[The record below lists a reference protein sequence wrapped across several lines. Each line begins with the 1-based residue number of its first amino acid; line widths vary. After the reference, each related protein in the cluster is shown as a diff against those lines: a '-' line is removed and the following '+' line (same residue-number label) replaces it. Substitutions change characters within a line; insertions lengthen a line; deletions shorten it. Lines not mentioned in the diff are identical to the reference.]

1 MNLLKNKMGM
11 RVLTLALCAAL
22 GGSVLA
28 VKAESVAGETVV
40 QEAVQDENMSESLS
54 QEKSKGADAMK
65 KHITSEHADLKWERL
80 RLQYLRK
87 CRRTLYTELLATDKL
102 NEHLG
107 EINEQADSMFS
118 QLVKQL
124 AEQQGITEELKA
136 ENQLLWVQQMN
147 NVQNAAVEIVLNELI
162 YC

>member
-1 MNLLKNKMGM
+1 M
-11 RVLTLALCAAL
+11 
-22 GGSVLA
+22 
-28 VKAESVAGETVV
+28 
-40 QEAVQDENMSESLS
+40 
-54 QEKSKGADAMK
+54 EKY
-65 KHITSEHADLKWERL
+65 ITSQRTDLKWERL

-124 AEQQGITEELKA
+124 AQQQGITEELKA

-147 NVQNAAVEIVLNELI
+147 NVQNIDTEIVLNESI

>member
-1 MNLLKNKMGM
+1 M
-11 RVLTLALCAAL
+11 
-22 GGSVLA
+22 
-28 VKAESVAGETVV
+28 
-40 QEAVQDENMSESLS
+40 
-54 QEKSKGADAMK
+54 EKY
-65 KHITSEHADLKWERL
+65 ITSQRTDLKWERL

-87 CRRTLYTELLATDKL
+87 CRRALYTELLATDKL

-124 AEQQGITEELKA
+124 VEQQGITEELKA

-147 NVQNAAVEIVLNELI
+147 NVQNVTSEIVLNELI

>member
-1 MNLLKNKMGM
+1 
-11 RVLTLALCAAL
+11 
-22 GGSVLA
+22 
-28 VKAESVAGETVV
+28 
-40 QEAVQDENMSESLS
+40 
-54 QEKSKGADAMK
+54 MK

-87 CRRTLYTELLATDKL
+87 CRRALYTELPATDKL

-124 AEQQGITEELKA
+124 VEQQGITEELKA

-147 NVQNAAVEIVLNELI
+147 NVQNVAAEIVLNELI

>member
-1 MNLLKNKMGM
+1 
-11 RVLTLALCAAL
+11 
-22 GGSVLA
+22 
-28 VKAESVAGETVV
+28 
-40 QEAVQDENMSESLS
+40 
-54 QEKSKGADAMK
+54 MK

-87 CRRTLYTELLATDKL
+87 CRRALYTELLATDKL

-147 NVQNAAVEIVLNELI
+147 NVQNVAAEIVLNELI

>member
-1 MNLLKNKMGM
+1 M
-11 RVLTLALCAAL
+11 
-22 GGSVLA
+22 
-28 VKAESVAGETVV
+28 
-40 QEAVQDENMSESLS
+40 
-54 QEKSKGADAMK
+54 EKY
-65 KHITSEHADLKWERL
+65 ITSQRTDLKWERL

-87 CRRTLYTELLATDKL
+87 CRRSLYTELLATDKL

-124 AEQQGITEELKA
+124 VEQQGITEELKTK
-136 ENQLLWVQQMN
+136 NQLHWVQQMN
-147 NVQNAAVEIVLNELI
+147 NVQNVASEIVLNELI

>member
-1 MNLLKNKMGM
+1 
-11 RVLTLALCAAL
+11 
-22 GGSVLA
+22 
-28 VKAESVAGETVV
+28 
-40 QEAVQDENMSESLS
+40 
-54 QEKSKGADAMK
+54 MK

-87 CRRTLYTELLATDKL
+87 CRRALYTELLSTDKL

-147 NVQNAAVEIVLNELI
+147 NVQNVAAEIVLNELI

>member
-1 MNLLKNKMGM
+1 M
-11 RVLTLALCAAL
+11 
-22 GGSVLA
+22 
-28 VKAESVAGETVV
+28 
-40 QEAVQDENMSESLS
+40 
-54 QEKSKGADAMK
+54 EKY
-65 KHITSEHADLKWERL
+65 ITSQRTDLKWERL

-124 AEQQGITEELKA
+124 AQQQGITEALKA
-136 ENQLLWVQQMN
+136 ENQMLWVQQMN
-147 NVQNAAVEIVLNELI
+147 NVQNVASEIVLNELI

>member
-1 MNLLKNKMGM
+1 
-11 RVLTLALCAAL
+11 
-22 GGSVLA
+22 
-28 VKAESVAGETVV
+28 
-40 QEAVQDENMSESLS
+40 
-54 QEKSKGADAMK
+54 MK
-65 KHITSEHADLKWERL
+65 KHTTSQRTDLKWERL

-118 QLVKQL
+118 QLVKQ
-124 AEQQGITEELKA
+124 QGITEELKA

-147 NVQNAAVEIVLNELI
+147 NVQNVAAEIVLNELI

>member
-1 MNLLKNKMGM
+1 M
-11 RVLTLALCAAL
+11 
-22 GGSVLA
+22 
-28 VKAESVAGETVV
+28 
-40 QEAVQDENMSESLS
+40 
-54 QEKSKGADAMK
+54 EKY
-65 KHITSEHADLKWERL
+65 ITSQRTDLKWERL

-87 CRRTLYTELLATDKL
+87 CRRALYTELLATDKL

-124 AEQQGITEELKA
+124 VEQQGITEELKV
-136 ENQLLWVQQMN
+136 ENQLFWVQQMN
-147 NVQNAAVEIVLNELI
+147 NVQNVASEIVLNELI

>member
-1 MNLLKNKMGM
+1 
-11 RVLTLALCAAL
+11 
-22 GGSVLA
+22 
-28 VKAESVAGETVV
+28 
-40 QEAVQDENMSESLS
+40 
-54 QEKSKGADAMK
+54 MK
-65 KHITSEHADLKWERL
+65 KHITSEHADLKWKRL

-87 CRRTLYTELLATDKL
+87 CRRTLYTKLLATDKL

-147 NVQNAAVEIVLNELI
+147 NVQNVAAEIVLNELI

>member
-1 MNLLKNKMGM
+1 M
-11 RVLTLALCAAL
+11 
-22 GGSVLA
+22 
-28 VKAESVAGETVV
+28 
-40 QEAVQDENMSESLS
+40 
-54 QEKSKGADAMK
+54 EKY
-65 KHITSEHADLKWERL
+65 ITSQRTDLKWERL

-124 AEQQGITEELKA
+124 VEQQGITEDLKA
-136 ENQLLWVQQMN
+136 ENQMLWVQQIN
-147 NVQNAAVEIVLNELI
+147 NVQNIATEIVLNELI

>member
-1 MNLLKNKMGM
+1 M
-11 RVLTLALCAAL
+11 
-22 GGSVLA
+22 
-28 VKAESVAGETVV
+28 
-40 QEAVQDENMSESLS
+40 
-54 QEKSKGADAMK
+54 EKY
-65 KHITSEHADLKWERL
+65 ITSQRTDLKWERL

-87 CRRTLYTELLATDKL
+87 CRRTLYTELQATDKL

-147 NVQNAAVEIVLNELI
+147 NVQNVACELVLNELI

>member
-1 MNLLKNKMGM
+1 
-11 RVLTLALCAAL
+11 
-22 GGSVLA
+22 
-28 VKAESVAGETVV
+28 
-40 QEAVQDENMSESLS
+40 
-54 QEKSKGADAMK
+54 MK

-87 CRRTLYTELLATDKL
+87 CRRTLYTELLAADKL

-124 AEQQGITEELKA
+124 VEQQGITEELKA
-136 ENQLLWVQQMN
+136 ESQLLWVQQMN
-147 NVQNAAVEIVLNELI
+147 NVQNVAAEIVLNELI

>member
-1 MNLLKNKMGM
+1 MW
-11 RVLTLALCAAL
+11 R
-22 GGSVLA
+22 
-28 VKAESVAGETVV
+28 
-40 QEAVQDENMSESLS
+40 Q
-54 QEKSKGADAMK
+54 
-65 KHITSEHADLKWERL
+65 R
-80 RLQYLRK
+80 RLQYIRRNRK
-87 CRRTLYTELLATDKL
+87 RLYDELQTSDRL

-124 AEQQGITEELKA
+124 VEQQGITEELKA

-147 NVQNAAVEIVLNELI
+147 NVQNVASEIVLNELI

>member
-1 MNLLKNKMGM
+1 M
-11 RVLTLALCAAL
+11 
-22 GGSVLA
+22 
-28 VKAESVAGETVV
+28 
-40 QEAVQDENMSESLS
+40 
-54 QEKSKGADAMK
+54 EKY
-65 KHITSEHADLKWERL
+65 ITSQRTDLKWERL

-87 CRRTLYTELLATDKL
+87 CRRTLYTELQATDKL

-147 NVQNAAVEIVLNELI
+147 NVQNVAAEIVLNELI

>member
-1 MNLLKNKMGM
+1 M
-11 RVLTLALCAAL
+11 
-22 GGSVLA
+22 
-28 VKAESVAGETVV
+28 
-40 QEAVQDENMSESLS
+40 
-54 QEKSKGADAMK
+54 EKY
-65 KHITSEHADLKWERL
+65 ITSQRTDLKWERL

-124 AEQQGITEELKA
+124 AEQQGIWQRL
-136 ENQLLWVQQMN
+136 QR
-147 NVQNAAVEIVLNELI
+147 
-162 YC
+162 

>member
-1 MNLLKNKMGM
+1 
-11 RVLTLALCAAL
+11 
-22 GGSVLA
+22 
-28 VKAESVAGETVV
+28 
-40 QEAVQDENMSESLS
+40 
-54 QEKSKGADAMK
+54 MK
-65 KHITSEHADLKWERL
+65 KHTTSQRTDLKWERL

-118 QLVKQL
+118 QLV
-124 AEQQGITEELKA
+124 EQQGITEELKA

-147 NVQNAAVEIVLNELI
+147 NVQNVAAEIVLNELI